1 MRRGSALRL
10 TDLSGGANLSA
21 LFYNAEDKLE
31 RYNLS
36 DTLKAQHT
44 AFLTT
49 GNVCYSDMGR
59 VLCSVISDST
69 GWHDTI
75 CGVTDDAMIAQK
87 YGIKN
92 YQTAR
97 NEMFRSGKTGLLIEL
112 AKHGLGK
119 RDLTA
124 SVNFFSKVTPDE
136 AGNLTFIQGQS
147 KAGST
152 VDIRFDMNVLVVLST
167 ASHPLDPN
175 KTYAPADVKLTAWQ
189 AGVAER
195 DDVCQLSCQQNER
208 GFINTE
214 RYYL

>member
-1 MRRGSALRL
+1 MRRGSALRF

-21 LFYNAEDKLE
+21 LFYNAEEKLE

-97 NEMFRSGKTGLLIEL
+97 NEMFRSGK
-112 AKHGLGK
+112 K
-119 RDLTA
+119 
-124 SVNFFSKVTPDE
+124 
-136 AGNLTFIQGQS
+136 
-147 KAGST
+147 
-152 VDIRFDMNVLVVLST
+152 
-167 ASHPLDPN
+167 
-175 KTYAPADVKLTAWQ
+175 Q
-189 AGVAER
+189 A
-195 DDVCQLSCQQNER
+195 
-208 GFINTE
+208 
-214 RYYL
+214 Y